1 MKNYLLL
8 QVTGMFVLN
17 PEELVLEAVEEYRKN
32 PDVIKEFFLL

>member
-32 PDVIKEFFLL
+32 PDVIKKFFFL

>member
-32 PDVIKEFFLL
+32 PDVI